1 MTTKNIKDDLKRLTK
16 MMRLIEE
23 HSIFSVHMNINDSEG
38 NAIYGSETIRIA
50 GAEKLRESLCD
61 LKFEISP
68 TAFFQVNPWQA
79 INLYRRVQQLAGNA
93 DGAVAWDLYSGAGPI
108 SMLLASSGYK
118 VAGIEEN
125 PFAVEDG
132 KVNLRRN
139 DLEEKVSFITGRVE
153 DKQTDIP
160 NWAQSPSLI
169 VCNPSRRGIAEE
181 TRNYLSSVL
190 NHEKSLFIYVS
201 CEIETM
207 ARDIKDLQKSGH
219 KLRQVEAFDM
229 FAQTDKL
236 EWIAVL
242 SK

>member
-1 MTTKNIKDDLKRLTK
+1 M
-16 MMRLIEE
+16 
-23 HSIFSVHMNINDSEG
+23 
-38 NAIYGSETIRIA
+38 
-50 GAEKLRESLCD
+50 
-61 LKFEISP
+61 
-68 TAFFQVNPWQA
+68 NPWQA

-139 DLEEKVSFITGRVE
+139 DLEDKVSFITGRVE

-160 NWAQSPSLI
+160 NWAQSPSPI

-229 FAQTDKL
+229 FAQTDPGMDRSSFEMIIFINIIISLIL
-236 EWIAVL
+236 ELSFESLYILYCAMAVL
-242 SK
+242 SSFLARKSLHEIISNPNKLSSMLKLNQALIFLKFQVRAEFC